1 MKKGFLIIALL
12 IIGGLI
18 GAGGFYMSS
27 QNMGRKASRGG
38 SSGDRKDTRKVLY
51 YKAPMDPSFV
61 SEKPGKS
68 PMGMDLIPVYEGEDD
83 TSEPGTVKIDPVTMQ
98 NIGVKTAVVR
108 RQKLVKTTRTVGRVT
123 YDEKKV
129 YHIHTKIDGWV
140 EKLYFD
146 FTGQKVKKGDMLLEF
161 YSPKIISA
169 EEEFLLAKK
178 MAGKMREVRRTSLVD
193 LSRRRLELWDVP
205 AYQIREIEETG
216 VVKRTL
222 HIQSPVTGI
231 IIDKPVVE
239 GMYVKPGHKLYT
251 IADISSVWV
260 YADIY
265 EYELPWIKLG
275 QGADM
280 TLASYPGEVF
290 HGHVSFIYPFVEP
303 KTRTIRVRIAFDN
316 PGFKLKPD
324 MYADVMLKSVIGRH
338 AVAVPK
344 EAVLLSGKR
353 SLVILS
359 IGGGKFRPR
368 DVVLGAETEDYY
380 EVRSGLEEGDRVVTS
395 AQFLIDSES
404 NLKEAV
410 SKMLEAKKA
419 KGKKKKG
426 SMKGMDMKGMKKK
439 PSMKGM
445 KMPAPMQGMKMKG
458 MKMPCMK
465 KPASMKGMKMDK
477 PMRDMKM
484 KGMKMPCMK
493 KPAPMNGMKMDGSM
507 KGMKMQDMKMG
518 NMN

>member
-27 QNMGRKASRGG
+27 QNMGRKASIGG
-38 SSGDRKDTRKVLY
+38 SGGGRKDTRKVLY

-83 TSEPGTVKIDPVTMQ
+83 TAEPGTVKIDPVTMQ
-98 NIGVKTAVVR
+98 NIGVRTAVVR
-108 RQKLVKTTRTVGRVT
+108 RQELVKTTRTVGRVT

-161 YSPKIISA
+161 YSPKLISA
-169 EEEFLLAKK
+169 EEEFLLSRK
-178 MAGKMREVRRTSLVD
+178 MAEKMREVRRTSLVD

-205 AYQIREIEETG
+205 EHQIREIEETG

-231 IIDKPVVE
+231 IIDKPVVK
-239 GMYVKPGHKLYT
+239 GMYVKPGQKLYT
-251 IADISSVWV
+251 IADISGVWV

-290 HGHVSFIYPFVEP
+290 HGHVSFVYPFVEP
-303 KTRTIRVRIAFDN
+303 KTRTIRVRIEFDN

-338 AVAVPK
+338 VVSVPK

-353 SLVILS
+353 SIVILS
-359 IGGGKFRPR
+359 VGGGKFRPR

-380 EVRSGLEEGDRVVTS
+380 EVRSGLEAGDRVVTS

-410 SKMLEAKKA
+410 SKMLGARKA

-426 SMKGMDMKGMKKK
+426 FMKGMNMKGMKKK

-445 KMPAPMQGMKMKG
+445 KMNKPMKG
-458 MKMPCMK
+458 MKMQGMK
-465 KPASMKGMKMDK
+465 KPAPMKGMKMDV
-477 PMRDMKM
+477 
-484 KGMKMPCMK
+484 
-493 KPAPMNGMKMDGSM
+493 SM
-507 KGMKMQDMKMG
+507 KGMKMQGMKMDK
-518 NMN
+518 MN